1 MEMSQ
6 RFAFEYRLNSVW
18 KAFNFRS
25 IGRFKRSQKFWIFA
39 HFVFQ
44 SCTNR
49 FADYTINEITFDKIE
64 EKKSIII
71 ATAKG
76 DEGYFTEQGYSGL
89 FVVLEW
95 CEWDCSQSI
104 EVFSK
109 EFEKRKNSKKNI
121 LLLPVESVDGYDVFK
136 DIIKIKCPK
145 GKLGLHIQ
153 EITVSQSYYQDNILN
168 RYNEWK

>member
-1 MEMSQ
+1 MGL
-6 RFAFEYRLNSVW
+6 Y
-18 KAFNFRS
+18 S
-25 IGRFKRSQKFWIFA
+25 I
-39 HFVFQ
+39 
-44 SCTNR
+44 
-49 FADYTINEITFDKIE
+49 
-64 EKKSIII
+64 
-71 ATAKG
+71 
-76 DEGYFTEQGYSGL
+76 
-89 FVVLEW
+89 
-95 CEWDCSQSI
+95 I

-121 LLLPVESVDGYDVFK
+121 LLLPVESVDRYDVFK